1 MPKRNK
7 EDYTENG
14 KQIFISSQ
22 WDVEV
27 PNQPVIES
35 FMPHSPKLLKPVIV
49 EHASAHIL
57 NRVDPIHKSP
67 QSAHSPNHCKFQVD
81 EVKEHN

>member
-1 MPKRNK
+1 M
-7 EDYTENG
+7 
-14 KQIFISSQ
+14 
-22 WDVEV
+22 
-27 PNQPVIES
+27 IES

-67 QSAHSPNHCKFQVD
+67 QSAHSPDHCKFQVD